1 MATASNNPQIIKGF
15 IALLIAAGCLG
26 LLVFLLTPVGPQN
39 RGAVQS
45 SSSVIVVKPTM
56 IPRPIL
62 RSA

>member
-1 MATASNNPQIIKGF
+1 MANASNNPQIVKGF

-26 LLVFLLTPVGPQN
+26 LLVVLLTPVGPQN
-39 RGAVQS
+39 RSAAQP

-56 IPRPIL
+56 IPGPIL